1 MNTQHLFTIE
11 KELESTIKH
20 WWLFLIL
27 GIMALLVGIWLFF
40 VPLEG
45 YVALTFLFSAG
56 FLISGAANIY
66 FTIVNRHFI
75 PAWGWNMVSG
85 ILMFALGLVL
95 LFNPGFSADIL
106 AFYVAFALLFS
117 GVTIIGYSFSLK
129 HLGDSSWGWNL
140 FFGILVI
147 LFSIFLLFNPI
158 FSAFTLVVWSAIC
171 FLVLGISFFV
181 LAYHLSKTSGIIK
194 QQKHLHE

>member
-56 FLISGAANIY
+56 FLISGAATIY

-117 GVTIIGYSFSLK
+117 GVNIIGYSFSLK
-129 HLGDSSWGWNL
+129 HLGDNSWGWNL

-158 FSAFTLVVWSAIC
+158 FSAFTLVIWSAIC

>member
-56 FLISGAANIY
+56 FLISGAATIY

-117 GVTIIGYSFSLK
+117 GVNIIGYSFSLK

>member
-1 MNTQHLFTIE
+1 
-11 KELESTIKH
+11 
-20 WWLFLIL
+20 
-27 GIMALLVGIWLFF
+27 MALLVGIWLFF

-56 FLISGAANIY
+56 FLISGAATIY

-117 GVTIIGYSFSLK
+117 GVNIIGYSFSLK